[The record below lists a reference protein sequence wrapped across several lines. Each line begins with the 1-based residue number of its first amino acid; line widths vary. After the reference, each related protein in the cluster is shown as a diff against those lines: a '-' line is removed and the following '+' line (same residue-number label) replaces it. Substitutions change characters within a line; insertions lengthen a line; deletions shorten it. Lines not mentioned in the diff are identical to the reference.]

1 MSLEFNSERGLR
13 VGAFLREE
21 LSRILLRGTNDPRFE
36 LMTVTDVRLSRDLS
50 VADVYVSSLSADTG
64 ADRDELV
71 ETLRHAA
78 GFMRSQVA
86 QRQRLRRTPRLRFHY
101 DDLLESG
108 PRLEALIDEAR
119 GARGDTPRT
128 EGAFSRGAR
137 GDTPRTEKAAR
148 GDTPRMSDARSG
160 DD

>member
-21 LSRILLRGTNDPRFE
+21 LSGILLRGTNDPRFG
-36 LMTVTDVRLSRDLS
+36 LMTVTEVRVSRDLS
-50 VADVYVSSLSADTG
+50 VADVYVSSLSADT
-64 ADRDELV
+64 ATDRDELV

-86 QRQRLRRTPRLRFHY
+86 QRQGLRRTPRLRFHY

-108 PRLEALIDEAR
+108 PRIEALIDEAV
-119 GARGDTPRT
+119 
-128 EGAFSRGAR
+128 ESRGAR
-137 GDTPRTEKAAR
+137 GGTPRIETAAR
-148 GDTPRMSDARSG
+148 GRTPRMNDTRSG
-160 DD
+160 GD